1 MFPSNALALANALAR
16 ENGLILG
23 AFHQFESHDKLVVA
37 FTFGLRNEDGEI
49 RWFEPVRSDDT
60 MAFARFPR
68 VILRADGT
76 VFRDLLF
83 NPFA

>member
-1 MFPSNALALANALAR
+1 MLPHNALALAHAFALAH
-16 ENGLILG
+16 GLKVS
-23 AFHQFESHDKLVVA
+23 AFYEFESHDKVVVA
-37 FTFGLRNEDGEI
+37 VNLRRDGEI
-49 RWFEPVRSDDT
+49 FEPTRRDGTV
-60 MAFARFPR
+60 AFARMPR

>member
-1 MFPSNALALANALAR
+1 MLPTNALALANALAHA
-16 ENGLILG
+16 NGLVLG
-23 AFHQFESHDKLVVA
+23 AWSQFESHDKMVVA
-37 FTFGLRNEDGEI
+37 FHFGIRKEDGQI
-49 RWFEPVRSDDT
+49 RWFEPCRADGT
-60 MAFARFPR
+60 LAFARFPR